1 MTVVIERAAESD
13 AVVLGEATADAVR
26 ELVRNCS
33 PGSLRAR
40 FSLPG
45 APDQDR
51 VFTRYR
57 RYLLAGPPS
66 GTTTLA
72 TVRGRPVGLLNLGIV
87 ADGLVEVGLL
97 VADRWQR
104 RGVATSLLAAEL
116 TGPTWA
122 GWTVLADVR
131 ADNAPA
137 RRLLAAQRWGVCRRV
152 TAAGEN
158 LRYEIAVAP
167 PITRRARLRTASGAV
182 ASAFGSGSARCFPSA
197 APFAATPRRS

>member
-1 MTVVIERAAESD
+1 
-13 AVVLGEATADAVR
+13 VR
-26 ELVRNCS
+26 ELVRHCS
-33 PGSLRAR
+33 PESLRAR

-45 APDQDR
+45 ALDPDR

-97 VADRWQR
+97 AADRWQR

-116 TGPTWA
+116 TRPRWA

-131 ADNAPA
+131 VDNTPA

-152 TAAGEN
+152 AADGEH
-158 LRYEIAVAP
+158 LQYEIVVRDAD
-167 PITRRARLRTASGAV
+167 
-182 ASAFGSGSARCFPSA
+182 
-197 APFAATPRRS
+197 PRR

>member
-1 MTVVIERAAESD
+1 MTVVIERVAESD

-97 VADRWQR
+97 VADRWQG
-104 RGVATSLLAAEL
+104 RGVATGLLAAEL

-131 ADNAPA
+131 TDNAPA
-137 RRLLAAQRWGVCRRV
+137 RRLLAAQRWGDCHRV
-152 TAAGEN
+152 TADGEN
-158 LRYEIAVAP
+158 LHYEIVVRDAGP
-167 PITRRARLRTASGAV
+167 PH
-182 ASAFGSGSARCFPSA
+182 
-197 APFAATPRRS
+197 

>member
-13 AVVLGEATADAVR
+13 AIVLGEATADTVR
-26 ELVRNCS
+26 ELVRSCS
-33 PGSLRAR
+33 PESLQAR

-45 APDQDR
+45 APDPDR

-57 RYLLAGPPS
+57 RYLLAGPPW
-66 GTTTLA
+66 GTATLA
-72 TVRGRPVGLLNLGIV
+72 TVGGRPVGLLNLVVV

-97 VADRWQR
+97 VADRWQG

-116 TGPTWA
+116 TGPRWA

-131 ADNAPA
+131 ADNTAA

-152 TAAGEN
+152 AADGEH
-158 LRYEIAVAP
+158 LQYEIVVRDAD
-167 PITRRARLRTASGAV
+167 
-182 ASAFGSGSARCFPSA
+182 
-197 APFAATPRRS
+197 PRR

>member
-13 AVVLGEATADAVR
+13 AIVLGEATAAAVR
-26 ELVRNCS
+26 ELVRHCS

-45 APDQDR
+45 APDPDR

-97 VADRWQR
+97 AADRWQR

-116 TGPTWA
+116 TSPRWA

-131 ADNAPA
+131 ADNTPA

-152 TAAGEN
+152 AADGEH
-158 LRYEIAVAP
+158 LQYEIVVRDADP
-167 PITRRARLRTASGAV
+167 GR
-182 ASAFGSGSARCFPSA
+182 
-197 APFAATPRRS
+197 